1 MRGFVI
7 DSKEKY
13 VNPYKK
19 DYNKN
24 LDKVPEYMRE
34 KIRLENIAR
43 YESVKTLVSDMV
55 KFRFFKDNEY
65 ILFS

>member
-34 KIRLENIAR
+34 KNKIRKYCKI
-43 YESVKTLVSDMV
+43 
-55 KFRFFKDNEY
+55 
-65 ILFS
+65 